1 MTRAYETGKWVP
13 KPLAEDARYVVPLAE
28 LMAAADRL
36 EVAAVA
42 HADALRR
49 GDERHATITGPDLAH
64 ARSQFQEVARRA
76 CSGTEMIRE
85 VLRGVYDYLVTHHGR
100 RLAVKLRPWLQG

>member
-1 MTRAYETGKWVP
+1 MTRAYQTGKWVP
-13 KPLAEDARYVVPLAE
+13 PADEQARYVVPLAE

-49 GDERHATITGPDLAH
+49 GDERHATLTGPDLAH
-64 ARSQFQEVARRA
+64 ARSRFEDLARRA
-76 CSGTEMIRE
+76 CTGTEKVRE
-85 VLRGVYDYLVTHHGR
+85 VLRGIYDHLVTHNGR
-100 RLAVKLRPWLQG
+100 RLAVKLRPWLRG